1 MNNGYKNR
9 LKDSIF
15 KYIGVFACFIGL
27 ILLAILIGNIL
38 YDGFNRI
45 DWSFLTSLPSRKA
58 EKAGILTAWSGSL
71 WIIIFTFIIAVPIG
85 ISAGVYLEEYN
96 RKNQFTRI
104 LEINIS
110 KITNLSKIL
119 KNLIMINLILI
130 LIMGQ
135 E

>member
-1 MNNGYKNR
+1 MTNGEKNR

-27 ILLAILIGNIL
+27 ILLAIFIGNII

-71 WIIIFTFIIAVPIG
+71 WIVIFTFIIAVPIG
-85 ISAGVYLEEYN
+85 ISAGVFLEEYN
-96 RKNQFTRI
+96 KKNKLWNTLTKKKNKI
-104 LEINIS
+104 HNNLE
-110 KITNLSKIL
+110 LL
-119 KNLIMINLILI
+119 
-130 LIMGQ
+130 
-135 E
+135 